1 VTMLQAKS
9 DVQPSNSLSI
19 RQIVDSCL
27 SAMVLAVLSPLLLVI
42 AGSIF
47 CETGLPIL
55 FTQQRVGRNGQLF
68 RLLKFRTMLHETK
81 GPALTVSG
89 DPRVT
94 RSGRFL
100 RDFKLD
106 EIPQLW
112 NVVRAEM
119 ALVGPRPEVPE
130 FVDLNEPIW
139 HSVLRV
145 RPGITDPA
153 SIAYRQEEKLLAKAP
168 DPIRYYQE
176 TLLPAKLAMNLA
188 YLHERSF
195 WLDFKVILRTVRCVA
210 SPENGRITDTSDF
223 SPRESK

>member
-1 VTMLQAKS
+1 MLQGQHH
-9 DVQPSNSLSI
+9 VQASNSPSI
-19 RQIVDSCL
+19 RQLVDSCV
-27 SAMVLAVLSPLLLVI
+27 SAMVLVVLSPLLLVI
-42 AGSIF
+42 AASIF

-55 FTQQRVGRNGQLF
+55 FRQHRVGRNGRLF

-89 DPRVT
+89 DTRVT

-130 FVDLNEPIW
+130 FVDLREPIW

-195 WLDFKVILRTVRCVA
+195 WLDLKVILRTVRCVA
-210 SPENGRITDTSDF
+210 SPGQGRTTDTSDL